1 MKYTVAGNDAYGEY
15 VVMEKCLLYV
25 KGKKKKTQNKNK

>member
-1 MKYTVAGNDAYGEY
+1 MKYTVAGNDVYGEY

-25 KGKKKKTQNKNK
+25 KEKKET